1 MQVVTE
7 KLELPPLTLQNPD
20 GKRLMTVDI
29 GTTTIAMQLYDMTGK
44 VVDSFPSVNPQ
55 VSYGADV
62 LSRIEAA
69 KDPGKAADMQKKVRD
84 LMEKGVQRF
93 SKKLQPQETLQM
105 VVAANTTMTYLLM
118 GWNPEELG
126 KAPFTV
132 SHSGAVETEI
142 AGVACHIIPGLS
154 AISLPEYW
162 PVECWNRRPPP
173 CSSILEPTGR
183 WHWETGTDYM
193 PVPRR
198 LALLSKAEPTGASG
212 ARIW

>member
-69 KDPGKAADMQKKVRD
+69 KDPGKAA
-84 LMEKGVQRF
+84 
-93 SKKLQPQETLQM
+93 
-105 VVAANTTMTYLLM
+105 
-118 GWNPEELG
+118 
-126 KAPFTV
+126 
-132 SHSGAVETEI
+132 
-142 AGVACHIIPGLS
+142 
-154 AISLPEYW
+154 
-162 PVECWNRRPPP
+162 
-173 CSSILEPTGR
+173 
-183 WHWETGTDYM
+183 
-193 PVPRR
+193 
-198 LALLSKAEPTGASG
+198 
-212 ARIW
+212 

>member
-69 KDPGKAADMQKKVRD
+69 KNPGKAADMQKKSVTSWKRSAAFFQKAAAAGDSADGRCGKYHHD
-84 LMEKGVQRF
+84 LSVHGLE
-93 SKKLQPQETLQM
+93 
-105 VVAANTTMTYLLM
+105 
-118 GWNPEELG
+118 
-126 KAPFTV
+126 
-132 SHSGAVETEI
+132 SG
-142 AGVACHIIPGLS
+142 G
-154 AISLPEYW
+154 
-162 PVECWNRRPPP
+162 
-173 CSSILEPTGR
+173 TGQS
-183 WHWETGTDYM
+183 TFY
-193 PVPRR
+193 
-198 LALLSKAEPTGASG
+198 SQS
-212 ARIW
+212 

>member
-69 KDPGKAADMQKKVRD
+69 KSFID
-84 LMEKGVQRF
+84 LSISSTYEPRIRIDFLM
-93 SKKLQPQETLQM
+93 LC
-105 VVAANTTMTYLLM
+105 ANLPISSSEWY
-118 GWNPEELG
+118 
-126 KAPFTV
+126 
-132 SHSGAVETEI
+132 S
-142 AGVACHIIPGLS
+142 S
-154 AISLPEYW
+154 AL
-162 PVECWNRRPPP
+162 
-173 CSSILEPTGR
+173 
-183 WHWETGTDYM
+183 
-193 PVPRR
+193 
-198 LALLSKAEPTGASG
+198 
-212 ARIW
+212 

>member
-44 VVDSFPSVNPQ
+44 VVDSFLSVNPQ

-118 GWNPEELG
+118 GWNPRNWAKHLLQS
-126 KAPFTV
+126 V
-132 SHSGAVETEI
+132 I
-142 AGVACHIIPGLS
+142 AAQWRQKLQ
-154 AISLPEYW
+154 EW
-162 PVECWNRRPPP
+162 PVISYRDCQP
-173 CSSILEPTGR
+173 L
-183 WHWETGTDYM
+183 
-193 PVPRR
+193 
-198 LALLSKAEPTGASG
+198 
-212 ARIW
+212 